1 MMIYSRF
8 YTRYEEE
15 VIDQLSGSTVSL
27 KITFQSGRVVNLP
40 LRTTTTLSKDS
51 VTPKESDDPSTIT
64 TDKITPTEVRY
75 IADTHPSTSDPTKTA
90 AITDD
95 EQPTSDPP
103 KTTTIRMSR
112 GNTHLK
118 LIIPSAIGS
127 TVVVLVAVILC
138 IRGK

>member
-40 LRTTTTLSKDS
+40 LRTTTALSKDS

-75 IADTHPSTSDPTKTA
+75 IADTHPS
-90 AITDD
+90 
-95 EQPTSDPP
+95 TSDPP